1 MRPSQGSGGSLPR
14 WQLLGILGYPL
25 QIHGAPGLRPIW
37 WRLVELEVG
46 SRIEEERDLNKSELI
61 DALASKTGESK
72 RSVGEMLEALIETVE
87 GEVASGQ
94 KVTLP
99 GFGTWE
105 RRERSARTARNP
117 QTGEPLQIAA
127 SKVPAFKAGSAFK
140 QKVNK

>member
-1 MRPSQGSGGSLPR
+1 M
-14 WQLLGILGYPL
+14 
-25 QIHGAPGLRPIW
+25 
-37 WRLVELEVG
+37 
-46 SRIEEERDLNKSELI
+46 NKSELI
-61 DALASKTGESK
+61 EALAGKTGESK
-72 RSVGEMLEALIETVE
+72 RSVGDVLEALIETVE
-87 GEVASGQ
+87 GEIASGQ

-117 QTGEPLQIAA
+117 QTGEPIQIAA